1 METTPRRPSPRR
13 FSWPLAFALILL
25 AAIAL
30 IAFIFFRLE
39 TWPMRTGRE
48 STAELE
54 RLATKVRAAF
64 VEIAHLQPQVRIN
77 NHVYLE
83 QTTPVAELA
92 VLTRQVE
99 VDHEFSHTW
108 AGSTKRVKLHGSFLV
123 KAGFDLREHVKADV
137 TDGAIAVELPH
148 ARILG
153 VEQQHVEV
161 QEFENGYWNRVTAA
175 DVENELATMPKLARE
190 KAQAGGLSAEAEEAL
205 RKQLTDRIGSSKPLQ
220 LLFDGDMAPGVAK
233 P

>member
-1 METTPRRPSPRR
+1 METPPSQRPSRR
-13 FSWPLAFALILL
+13 FSWALAFTLVAFAAL
-25 AAIAL
+25 AL
-30 IAFIFFRLE
+30 VAFIFFRLE

-64 VEIAHLQPQVRIN
+64 VEIAQLQPQVRIN
-77 NHVYLE
+77 NRVYLE

-99 VDHEFSHTW
+99 VEHEFTHTW
-108 AGSTKRVKLHGSFLV
+108 VGSTKRVKLHGRFLV
-123 KAGFDLREHVKADV
+123 KAGFDLHEHVKADV
-137 TDGAIAVELPH
+137 TDTGISVELPH
-148 ARILG
+148 AQILG
-153 VEQQHVEV
+153 VEQQQVEV
-161 QEFENGYWNRVTAA
+161 QEFENGYWNRISAA

-190 KAQAGGLSAEAEEAL
+190 KAQASKLPAEAEEAL
-205 RKQLTDRIGSSKPLQ
+205 RKQLTDRIGGNRPLQ
-220 LLFDGDMAPGVAK
+220 LLFDGDSAPVIPK

>member
-1 METTPRRPSPRR
+1 METIPPRPPRRR
-13 FSWPLAFALILL
+13 FSWPLAFTLIVL

-64 VEIAHLQPQVRIN
+64 VEVAQLQPQVRIN
-77 NHVYLE
+77 NRVYLE

-137 TDGAIAVELPH
+137 SEDAITVELPH
-148 ARILG
+148 AQILG

-190 KAQAGGLSAEAEEAL
+190 KAKASGLAAEAEESL
-205 RKQLTDRIGSSKPLQ
+205 RKQLSDRIGTTKPLQ
-220 LLFDGDMAPGVAK
+220 LLFNGDAVPVAPK